1 MIFYVGKIY
10 FLVPWMRHGK
20 LQKLTPLKYTNGMD
34 GKYTNPMDGMG
45 HDLVWFRSLPRML
58 PSWQRGQ
65 YIVAA
70 GKPFVVGWL
79 DNFMGLDPFT
89 ETGFFAQGCFDSFR
103 FVSNDL

>member
-1 MIFYVGKIY
+1 MVWVMIWCGFARYPGCC
-10 FLVPWMRHGK
+10 
-20 LQKLTPLKYTNGMD
+20 
-34 GKYTNPMDGMG
+34 
-45 HDLVWFRSLPRML
+45 PRGND
-58 PSWQRGQ
+58 W